1 MARRLTCLLAMFA
14 TSALAQPQPVPGF
27 ELERF
32 TFNPGARQ
40 TMTLGSADL
49 LDARQ
54 LSLGLVGHY
63 AHDPLVFTVDGVRVG
78 ALVSS
83 RVTAHLVA
91 GFGIFDWLEVGLQ
104 VPLVAFQRGDDLAS
118 YGLLPVASTALGA
131 PMLQGRVAFLRQDRG
146 RPLDLGLMLGLT
158 LPLGTAAALTKDPGL
173 GLAFVPRVQAG
184 YSFGPVRIGAEVG
197 ATVRGPQTLS
207 PTSTVIIDE
216 VGSQFAFGLAVATTR
231 ALHVIRGEVGL
242 RGLVP
247 FTKSS
252 ASVEVLLGARAGF
265 LEHEQLEVFLLG
277 GPGIGGTPGTPAFRA
292 MAGIAWTPKF
302 GEAATPVSS
311 GADADEDGVDDA
323 RDRCPE
329 TRGVAEKQGCPD
341 TDSDGDGVMDLA
353 DACPKVAGVSTAKGC
368 PEEP

>member
-1 MARRLTCLLAMFA
+1 MFA

-54 LSLGLVGHY
+54 LSVGLVGHY
-63 AHDPLVFTVDGVRVG
+63 AHDPLVFTVDGARVG

-104 VPLVAFQRGDDLAS
+104 LPVVAFQRGDDLAP
-118 YGLLPVASTALGA
+118 YGLLPVAATALGA
-131 PMLQGRVAFLRQDRG
+131 PLLQGRVAFLRQDRG
-146 RPLDLGLMLGLT
+146 RPLDLGLLLGLT

-173 GLAFVPRVQAG
+173 GLAFMPRVQAG
-184 YSFGPVRIGAEVG
+184 YSFGPVRLGADVG
-197 ATVRGPQTLS
+197 VTVRGSEALS

-216 VGSQFAFGLAVATTR
+216 VGSQFAFGLAVSTTR
-231 ALHVIRGEVGL
+231 ALNVIRGEVGL

-247 FTKSS
+247 FTKSG
-252 ASVEVLLGARAGF
+252 ASVEVLAGARAAF
-265 LEHEQLEVFLLG
+265 LENEQLEVFLLA
-277 GPGIGGTPGTPAFRA
+277 GPGIGRTPGTPAFRA
-292 MAGIAWTPKF
+292 MLGVTWVPKF
-302 GEAATPVSS
+302 GEVAAPAST
-311 GADADEDGVDDA
+311 GADGDGDGVDDA
-323 RDRCPE
+323 HDRCPE
-329 TRGVAEKQGCPD
+329 TRGVNEKQGCPD
-341 TDSDGDGVMDLA
+341 TDSDGDGVMDLV
-353 DACPKVAGVSTAKGC
+353 DACPKVAGPSAAKGC

>member
-1 MARRLTCLLAMFA
+1 MARRLTCLLVMMA

-32 TFNPGARQ
+32 TFNPGARH

-49 LDARQ
+49 LEQRQ

-63 AHDPLVFTVDGVRVG
+63 AHDPLVFTVDGARVG

-104 VPLVAFQRGDDLAS
+104 LPLVAFQRGDDLSA
-118 YGLLPVASTALGA
+118 YGLLPVAATALGA
-131 PMLQGRVAFLRQDRG
+131 PLLQGRVAFLRQDRG

-184 YSFGPVRIGAEVG
+184 YSFGPVRVG
-197 ATVRGPQTLS
+197 ADVGVTVRGSEALS

-216 VGSQFAFGLAVATTR
+216 VGSQFAFGLAASTTR

-247 FTKSS
+247 FTKSA
-252 ASVEVLLGARAGF
+252 ASLEVLLGARAAF

-277 GPGIGGTPGTPAFRA
+277 GPGLGGTPGTPAFRA
-292 MAGIAWTPKF
+292 MLGLTWVPKF
-302 GEAATPVSS
+302 GESAAVAGPD
-311 GADADEDGVDDA
+311 GDGDGVDDA

-329 TRGVAEKQGCPD
+329 TRGVSEKQGCPD
-341 TDSDGDGVMDLA
+341 TDSDGDGVMDLV
-353 DACPKVAGVSTAKGC
+353 DACPKQAGVATAKGC